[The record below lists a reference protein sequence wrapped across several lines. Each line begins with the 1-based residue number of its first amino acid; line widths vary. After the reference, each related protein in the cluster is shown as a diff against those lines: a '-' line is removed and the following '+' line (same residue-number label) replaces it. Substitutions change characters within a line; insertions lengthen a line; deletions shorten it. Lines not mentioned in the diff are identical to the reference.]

1 MAKRSQ
7 LHEQLCHILGS
18 RHVYFQPP
26 ETVKLIYPCII
37 YNLAG
42 SAVDYADNQA
52 YSYTNQYDVLLITKD
67 AENSLTRDLAMAFP
81 MIRHSRHFISDN
93 LQHDSYTLY
102 Y

>member
-7 LHEQLCHILGS
+7 LHEQLCQLLGS

-26 ETVKLIYPCII
+26 ESVKLSYPCII
-37 YNLAG
+37 YSLAG
-42 SAVDYADNQA
+42 SDVDYADNCT
-52 YSYTNQYDVLLITKD
+52 YSYTNQYDILLITKD
-67 AENSLTRDLAMAFP
+67 AESALTKTLAMAFP